1 MLKQCQ
7 IVYHPDNCLNTKRP
21 FSRPCRLCI
30 EACPHQAIS
39 DNRELDAKRCTE
51 CGACMAVCPS
61 DGFVDRSID
70 KLFEYIQSSDHITL
84 NCPQANPMGFEIPCL
99 GILDQNLWLSLIL
112 QAKTQ
117 EKKVEIYTGECVNC
131 PDKKACGTSV
141 QSFGKIHKSLLENLS
156 LSIIVAPD
164 SGSDNAAQNQQPR
177 KTPAS
182 KMNLRNWSREKLETM
197 LPGITSS
204 ESYSIPRSR
213 QLLAETWKAKEELNL
228 PLLALNVSESC
239 SNCGVCAA
247 ICPQRALTKKEDN
260 DILTLIYEPLQCVE
274 CQRCVSVCKQ
284 KALSFESKRLS
295 YRMFTGKIRI
305 HQGKYRYCTRCGKQ
319 LFDNVEP
326 PLCYAC
332 ATSDPEGESNFL
344 S

>member
-21 FSRPCRLCI
+21 FARSCRLCV

-39 DNRELDAKRCTE
+39 DNRELDTKRCTE

-99 GILDQNLWLSLIL
+99 GILDQNLWVSLIL
-112 QAKTQ
+112 QTKTQ

-131 PDKKACGTSV
+131 PDKKACGISV
-141 QSFGKIHKSLLENLS
+141 QSFGKIHKSLLEHSS

-164 SGSDNAAQNQQPR
+164 DGSDSAAQNQQSR
-177 KTPAS
+177 KTPAP
-182 KMNLRNWSREKLETM
+182 KLNLRNWSREKLETM

-213 QLLAETWKAKEELNL
+213 QFLAETWKAKEELNL
-228 PLLALNVSESC
+228 PLPALNVSESC
-239 SNCGVCAA
+239 SNCGVCVA

-295 YRMFTGKIRI
+295 YQMFTGRIRI
-305 HQGKYRYCTRCGKQ
+305 HQGKYRYCARCGKQ